1 MNDNRDFK
9 GVWIPREV
17 WLDSRLNALDK
28 VILTEIDSLDR
39 GELGCYASNAH
50 LAEFCQC
57 SERKV
62 SEAVSKLIKCGYV
75 SVAGFD
81 GRKRTLR
88 SNLSNL
94 RGSHEK
100 NAREPSKKC
109 EADTQNLR
117 QSNTYRNTLN
127 NTDKNI
133 YVEIVDYLNEKAGA
147 RYRSGSK
154 TTRAHINARLAEGF
168 TVDDF
173 KTVIDKKC
181 SEWLGNPKMAQYLR
195 PETLFGTKFEGYLN
209 AAPNVAGRR
218 RRQDEAA
225 AQRDTATI
233 AALEEFTF

>member
-1 MNDNRDFK
+1 MNENRDFK

-28 VILTEIDSLDR
+28 VILTEIDSLDQ

-62 SEAVSKLIKCGYV
+62 SAAVSKLIECGYV

-100 NAREPSKKC
+100 NAGEPSKKC

-117 QSNTYRNTLN
+117 QSNTDRNTVN

-133 YVEIVDYLNEKAGA
+133 YVEIVDYLNEKTGTH
-147 RYRSGSK
+147 YRAGSK
-154 TTRAHINARLAEGF
+154 TTRAHINARLGEGF

-173 KTVIDKKC
+173 KKVIDRKC

-209 AAPNVAGRR
+209 SASNASGM
-218 RRQDEAA
+218 RRQGDEAN
-225 AQRDTATI
+225 RRKDTATI